1 MYIALDK
8 EQKRISIKDAV
19 QGDVFFCPV
28 CLEKMFVKA
37 GTERARHFSHFPN
50 CECKDSWNGQY
61 DMSDWHYEWQNQF
74 PSENQE
80 VVVQCD
86 DIRHRADVLTDR
98 TVVEFQHSPLSSGK
112 FNDRNVFYH
121 GNIGYKVVWLYDM
134 REDYEQELIKE
145 SVANQFTWTK
155 PRSTFR
161 KYNLRAG
168 EIDLFFQIADE
179 GECILHIQAFTNDGF
194 RIKRKYTK
202 DAFLAYVGLHNGV
215 CSPPVHL
222 DIQVDEEYQRFAEH
236 FNIKLNPQQQRAVQ
250 TVNGANLMI
259 AVPGSGKTTVMVAR
273 MGYMI
278 YCKSIAPENILA
290 ITYTKS
296 AKNDIKQRFADKFDA
311 ATASRLSIRTI
322 NSLCEQIINRYVQM
336 FNRKRFT
343 LLKDNEQIAI
353 IKSIYAKLT
362 RDQFPHEADIIEA
375 QTIISYIKNMM
386 LTTPE
391 LRAEYLP
398 ADSIY
403 EEFYLQYTQLLTA
416 QQRMDYDDQLVF
428 AKLFLEKRPQLLAE
442 FQAQY
447 QYICVDE
454 AQDTSKIQH
463 EIIRILASKHNNI
476 FMVGDEDQS
485 IYRFRA
491 AYPRALLDFTDTYTN
506 PYILF
511 LETNYRSTKPIVS
524 AAQRFISQNINRHSE
539 KHMVASRG
547 DGKPIE
553 RITVRK
559 KHQQY
564 SAIAEISKKE
574 HDQMAVLYRNNGSA
588 IPLMDLFL
596 RENTPFSRLKDAG
609 ENFFTSKVV
618 QDIVYFLR
626 FAMNPN
632 DAEAFNQVYYKCGYG
647 FNKKTAYL
655 GCKNVALNRTTIAD
669 ALVKQMSKWP
679 TLMRKAEDFR
689 NKFKKIASS
698 KPDDAIDLICYYW
711 YYDYAKKNEFDI
723 GKVDILYALAVR
735 EETVK
740 GFLERLALLPRLIEN
755 YRCTDENPVIL
766 STIHSAKGLEFDS
779 VYIVDVY
786 DGCLPHSSRED
797 AQEQERMD
805 NYEEERRLFY
815 VAITR
820 AKNELYLFYINER
833 ESGFVNEVA
842 PLVKTQKETVKH
854 HPDVQIIEPRVEKS
868 PATEVEAPSFSQ
880 IEAPSVSTD
889 PELAAYTMNTRIKH
903 AVYGEGIIVG
913 SEIKPSSIHIIEVLF
928 DNGNKNQFQ
937 LDVVVNAGLMHLA

>member
-19 QGDVFFCPV
+19 QGDAFFCPV

-50 CECKDSWNGQY
+50 CECNDSWNGQY

-74 PSENQE
+74 PAENQE

-134 REDYEQELIKE
+134 RDDFQQGFVQKMSEKE
-145 SVANQFTWTK
+145 FSWNK

-161 KYNLRAG
+161 NYTLRSG
-168 EIDLFFQIADE
+168 QIDLFFQIEEE
-179 GECILHIQAFTNDGF
+179 GTCILHVSKLSKDGF
-194 RIKRKYTK
+194 CIKQRFSKEE
-202 DAFLAYVGLHNGV
+202 FLAYVGLLNGI
-215 CSPPVHL
+215 CLPPVHL
-222 DIQVDEEYQRFAEH
+222 DTQVDEEYQRFAEQ
-236 FNIKLNPQQQRAVQ
+236 FNIRLNPQQQRAVQ

-278 YCKSIAPENILA
+278 YCKKIAPENILA

-296 AKNDIKQRFADKFDA
+296 ATNDIKQRFADKFDA
-311 ATASRLSIRTI
+311 ATASRLNIRTI
-322 NSLCEQIINRYVQM
+322 NSLCELIIKRYVQRY
-336 FNRKRFT
+336 NRQRFT

-353 IKSIYAKLT
+353 IKTIYT
-362 RDQFPHEADIIEA
+362 RITGDQFPHEADIIKA
-375 QTIISYIKNMM
+375 QTVISYIKNMM

-391 LRAEYLP
+391 LRAEYLS
-398 ADSIY
+398 ADPIY
-403 EEFYLQYTQLLTA
+403 EEFYRQYTQMLTE
-416 QQRMDYDDQLVF
+416 QNRMDYDDQLVF

-463 EIIRILASKHNNI
+463 EIIRILASKTNNI

-553 RITVRK
+553 RITVRR

-564 SAIAEISKKE
+564 SFIAAISKGE
-574 HDQMAVLYRNNGSA
+574 HGQMAVLYRNNGSA

-596 RENTPFSRLKDAG
+596 RENIPFNRLKDAG

-626 FAMNPN
+626 FALNQN
-632 DAEAFNQVYYKCGYG
+632 DAEAFNHVYYKCGYG
-647 FNKKTAYL
+647 FNKNAAYWS
-655 GCKNVALNRTTIAD
+655 CKKAQQKRITIAD
-669 ALVKQMSKWP
+669 ELINQMAKWP

-689 NKFKKIASS
+689 NKFKKIAVS
-698 KPDDAIDLICYYW
+698 KPDDAIDLICRFW
-711 YYDYAKKNEFDI
+711 YYAYAKEKELDI
-723 GKVDILYALAVR
+723 GKVDILYSLAVR
-735 EETVK
+735 EETIK
-740 GFLERLALLPRLIEN
+740 GFLERLSLLPRLIES
-755 YRCTDENPVIL
+755 YRCTEQNPVIL
-766 STIHSAKGLEFDS
+766 STIHSAKGLEFDT

-797 AQEQERMD
+797 AQEQERID

-820 AKNELYLFYINER
+820 AKNELYLFYVSEC
-833 ESGFVNEVA
+833 ESGFLNEVV
-842 PLVKTQKETVKH
+842 PTVKTPKEPIKLQ
-854 HPDVQIIEPRVEKS
+854 PDVKIIESQVE
-868 PATEVEAPSFSQ
+868 TPSD
-880 IEAPSVSTD
+880 PTD
-889 PELAAYTMNTRIKH
+889 HELAAYTVNTRIKH
-903 AVYGEGIIVG
+903 DAYGEGIIVG
-913 SEIKPSSIHIIEVLF
+913 SETKRGSINIIEVLF